1 MENTLMGTYYHNI
14 DVKGRLN
21 FPTKLRDVL
30 GDDFFVTR
38 GIDECLVI
46 YSKDEWQLLIDKV
59 KELPLTKGRHIS
71 RFLFAGASELNSDKQ
86 GRVLIPQHL
95 REFAMLEK
103 DIVIIGALNRV
114 EIWNKNKWEEQNNSF
129 IDGSLEDMME
139 ELGF

>member
-1 MENTLMGTYYHNI
+1 MNVWLFIQKM
-14 DVKGRLN
+14 K
-21 FPTKLRDVL
+21 
-30 GDDFFVTR
+30 
-38 GIDECLVI
+38 
-46 YSKDEWQLLIDKV
+46 WQLLIDKV
-59 KELPLTKGRHIS
+59 KQLPLTKGRNIS

-129 IDGSLEDMME
+129 INDSLEDVME